1 MSLQFNT
8 NTIDYLQKY
17 LTLQH
22 TLKDFY
28 KTFKSNVLYEYEDE
42 ENILPEYLKDFYMD
56 SWFSEDDYDKDEFP
70 IHQLDNI
77 VWYCKSHEEKELILD
92 DDMDDYFRVF

>member
-28 KTFKSNVLYEYEDE
+28 
-42 ENILPEYLKDFYMD
+42 MD
-56 SWFSEDDYDKDEFP
+56 SWFSEDDYDKDEFLS
-70 IHQLDNI
+70 IN
-77 VWYCKSHEEKELILD
+77 
-92 DDMDDYFRVF
+92 